1 MEVPIDTGKM
11 EVPTDTELP
20 SATATSEDEIF
31 QSDDD
36 EDDLLER
43 AIRASSEDSLQE
55 LDPRLPYKRMAYSE
69 FFTKDSRKWDDEDVP
84 DGRFSDAWN
93 KIKLGPTIG
102 TRRKPRLVFV
112 DGLPGAGTT
121 RVAHLLSFRLND
133 IMSESL
139 KQAPKEYIDLCR
151 IINDHRNRDNKA
163 LFKNMP
169 NLTNHPYY
177 DRIENYLGWKI
188 LALLEFYKK
197 REKTVHPDA
206 MFTVCD
212 TSPFWIAESL
222 LSDAKYREYLVKE
235 QSSIIDCLLWGL
247 ITYLASNYTIFR
259 VFVHR
264 PYPTLVKNRVCPN
277 RVCGYT
283 NETTEYDEKNLKS
296 FKAVNK
302 LAHPVI
308 HYYNGTVDEEDV
320 EVIVDELLK
329 YI

>member
-1 MEVPIDTGKM
+1 MEAP
-11 EVPTDTELP
+11 TELP
-20 SATATSEDEIF
+20 SDQDEIY

-36 EDDLLER
+36 DLLEQ
-43 AIRASSEDSLQE
+43 AIRASGEDSLQE
-55 LDPRLPYKRMAYSE
+55 ELDQRLPYKRMPYSE
-69 FFTKDSRKWDDEDVP
+69 FFLPKDMRKWDAEDVP
-84 DGRFSDAWN
+84 DGRFSDTWN
-93 KIKLGPTIG
+93 KIKLGPAIG

-133 IMSESL
+133 SSSESL

-151 IINDHRNRDNKA
+151 IINDHRTRDNKA
-163 LFKNMP
+163 IFKNMP

-264 PYPTLVKNRVCPN
+264 SYPTLVKNRVCPN

-283 NETTEYDEKNLKS
+283 NETTTYDEKNLKS

-308 HYYNGTVDEEDV
+308 HYYNDTGDDDV
-320 EVIVDELLK
+320 ELIVDELLK